1 MKRFLLTALIS
12 VISAYAIL
20 AAADFRLSGRLKES
34 HGLVAVWSEILD
46 GGLDADIVIMGASD
60 AAYGISPAIL
70 DSILP
75 GTKTYNLGCEGRF
88 VLSQV
93 AKYNTYLKR
102 NRPPSVAVYSL
113 THMTLLSEQYYE
125 RSQYFPFFFIRAFRE
140 AVFPLDSFSAAER
153 FIPMLRYRGGVPQR
167 LSKTSRSLTNG
178 FGMVDRPFSR
188 REMEEAAI
196 TLNTPFYIPERSER
210 AFLAYLDS
218 CRALGIRVVFVYP
231 PVYREIRDIT
241 LDREEMYSFF
251 ESIASPR
258 GIPVIDY
265 SYHPMCNDSSLF
277 FDGAHLNKTGSE
289 IYSRILAG
297 DLKRQLYDES
307 IGNNPRP

>member
-125 RSQYFPFFFIRAFRE
+125 SRHLARRRGCVVAVVKYRKYVEKDDSGRGPGKYVRRPLAEPAARPVRE
-140 AVFPLDSFSAAER
+140 GAEER
-153 FIPMLRYRGGVPQR
+153 QQEQRKHVVRGHNSTR
-167 LSKTSRSLTNG
+167 KSLI
-178 FGMVDRPFSR
+178 
-188 REMEEAAI
+188 EMEC
-196 TLNTPFYIPERSER
+196 LGKYKRHYIVIHLPES
-210 AFLAYLDS
+210 ADGQKCQTYKYS
-218 CRALGIRVVFVYP
+218 SFV
-231 PVYREIRDIT
+231 IK
-241 LDREEMYSFF
+241 LHGLSL
-251 ESIASPR
+251 
-258 GIPVIDY
+258 
-265 SYHPMCNDSSLF
+265 SYYF
-277 FDGAHLNKTGSE
+277 V
-289 IYSRILAG
+289 
-297 DLKRQLYDES
+297 
-307 IGNNPRP
+307 